1 MIMKKFVF
9 ILIALITCLTI
20 QAQAIRLDN
29 SSSSDVYVV
38 QQHIDVGVTIQTTVN
53 NTYNSSFLPVGTYH
67 MPSTNVFS
75 MPSYVGTTSNLLSNT
90 SYTEQYRRGVG
101 LINTYNHYNYIQTNN
116 LIDVTDNGAAKKY
129 CWMNIQKYYCN

>member
-1 MIMKKFVF
+1 MKKFIS
-9 ILIALITCLTI
+9 ILIALFAILTI
-20 QAQAIRLDN
+20 QAQQYSLDKTYSN
-29 SSSSDVYVV
+29 TCVV
-38 QQHIDVGVTIQTTVN
+38 EQHIDVGVTIQPIVYSN
-53 NTYNSSFLPVGTYH
+53 IYISSVPASAYY
-67 MPSTNVFS
+67 MPSATTIAITDN
-75 MPSYVGTTSNLLSNT
+75 PISYYT

>member
-1 MIMKKFVF
+1 MKKFVF

-29 SSSSDVYVV
+29 SNSSDVYVV
-38 QQHIDVGVTIQTTVN
+38 QQHIDVGVTIQSTN
-53 NTYNSSFLPVGTYH
+53 NIYNSSVLPVGTYH
-67 MPSTNVFS
+67 MPSTSVIS
-75 MPSYVGTTSNLLSNT
+75 TPSYVVTTSNCLSNT

-116 LIDVTDNGAAKKY
+116 LIDLTDNSAAKKY
-129 CWMNIQKYYCN
+129 CWMNVQKYYCN

>member
-9 ILIALITCLTI
+9 ILIALIACLTI

-29 SSSSDVYVV
+29 SSSSNVCVI
-38 QQHIDVGVTIQTTVN
+38 QQHIDVGVTIQPIVYSN
-53 NTYNSSFLPVGTYH
+53 IYISSVPASAYY
-67 MPSTNVFS
+67 MPSATTIAITNN
-75 MPSYVGTTSNLLSNT
+75 PISYYT

>member
-9 ILIALITCLTI
+9 ILIALIACLTI

-29 SSSSDVYVV
+29 SNSSDVYVV
-38 QQHIDVGVTIQTTVN
+38 QQHIDVGVTIQSTFN
-53 NTYNSSFLPVGTYH
+53 NIYTSSFLPVTTYH
-67 MPSTNVFS
+67 VSKTNLYV
-75 MPSYVGTTSNLLSNT
+75 PSYVVTTSNLLSNT

-101 LINTYNHYNYIQTNN
+101 LISTYNHYNYIQTNN
-116 LIDVTDNGAAKKY
+116 LIDVTDNAAAKKY

>member
-1 MIMKKFVF
+1 MKKFVF
-9 ILIALITCLTI
+9 ILISLIACLTI

-29 SSSSDVYVV
+29 SSSSNVCVV
-38 QQHIDVGVTIQTTVN
+38 QQHIDVGVTIQPIVYSN
-53 NTYNSSFLPVGTYH
+53 IYISSVPASAYY
-67 MPSTNVFS
+67 MPSATTIAITNN
-75 MPSYVGTTSNLLSNT
+75 PISYYT
-90 SYTEQYRRGVG
+90 SYTKQYRCGVG

>member
-1 MIMKKFVF
+1 MKKFVF

-20 QAQAIRLDN
+20 QAQAIRLGN
-29 SSSSDVYVV
+29 SNSSDVYVV
-38 QQHIDVGVTIQTTVN
+38 QQHIDVGVTIQSTN
-53 NTYNSSFLPVGTYH
+53 NIYNSSVLPVGTYR
-67 MPSTNVFS
+67 MPSTSVIS
-75 MPSYVGTTSNLLSNT
+75 TPSYVVTTSNYLSNT

-116 LIDVTDNGAAKKY
+116 LIDLTDNSVAKKY